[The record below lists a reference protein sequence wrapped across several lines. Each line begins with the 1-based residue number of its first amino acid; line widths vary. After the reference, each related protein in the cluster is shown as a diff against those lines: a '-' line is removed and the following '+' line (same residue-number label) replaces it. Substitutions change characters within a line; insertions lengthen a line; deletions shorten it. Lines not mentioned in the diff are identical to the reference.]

1 MNKIYEQAGLLQEEL
16 VAIRRE
22 LHRNVEVGTKLP
34 NTKALVR
41 RKLTEYGY
49 APEDIAES
57 SVTAAISGD
66 LPGRTLLLRA
76 DMDGLAI
83 REETSLPFQS
93 VNGAMHAC
101 GHDMHTT
108 MLLGRQSCFGCIG
121 IRFTEPLNYCFRRM
135 RKGLP
140 VPKR

>member
-108 MLLGRQSCFGCIG
+108 MLLGAAK
-121 IRFTEPLNYCFRRM
+121 LLRM
-135 RKGLP
+135 YRNQIHGTVKLLFQED
-140 VPKR
+140 

>member
-1 MNKIYEQAGLLQEEL
+1 MTVSYTHL
-16 VAIRRE
+16 
-22 LHRNVEVGTKLP
+22 
-34 NTKALVR
+34 
-41 RKLTEYGY
+41 
-49 APEDIAES
+49 
-57 SVTAAISGD
+57 ISGD

-108 MLLGRQSCFGCIG
+108 MLLGAAKLLRMYRNQIHGTVKLLFQEDEEGSVSYTHLNDGPGYQSASQGGEITSAG
-121 IRFTEPLNYCFRRM
+121 QSEGNR
-135 RKGLP
+135 GSGHGSG
-140 VPKR
+140 

>member
-57 SVTAAISGD
+57 SVTVIC
-66 LPGRTLLLRA
+66 RA
-76 DMDGLAI
+76 ELCCSEPTWTDWLFVKK
-83 REETSLPFQS
+83 RR
-93 VNGAMHAC
+93 C
-101 GHDMHTT
+101 
-108 MLLGRQSCFGCIG
+108 
-121 IRFTEPLNYCFRRM
+121 RFSR
-135 RKGLP
+135 
-140 VPKR
+140 